1 MVVEKNVRK
10 TERFFDN
17 RYRTG
22 DGVPSYFGLGIKGD
36 NDRAGRT
43 CFQEREFLTFGSNP
57 IVAGR
62 FNKWAALDGGFRVAN
77 SKSEAN
83 KTN

>member
-1 MVVEKNVRK
+1 MEVRSD
-10 TERFFDN
+10 F
-17 RYRTG
+17 G
-22 DGVPSYFGLGIKGD
+22 FGLEID
-36 NDRAGRT
+36 NDCAD
-43 CFQEREFLTFGSNP
+43 CYFFQEREFLTFGSNP

-62 FNKWAALDGGFRVAN
+62 FNKWPALDGGFRVVN